1 MKAPLFIN
9 IVIPFHV
16 NKPRNPSPILRI
28 FGVQVDLMKQ
38 LYFIVCV
45 LLMGTLAAQTV
56 TQGPIMGAVTTNSA
70 RAAMFC
76 SGAAIAG
83 IELATDTGFN
93 NSRLF
98 QAPTDAAN
106 GHVALIDIDSLQS
119 NTKYYYRAMING
131 SPASDRRSFYTYP
144 CEGESTVFSF
154 GMGSCMNESRND
166 DEVFDEAKKYPLRF
180 FMHAGD
186 WGYPDD
192 TDDFPNNSDY
202 FAADYNRVIQS
213 YKNKYSYRYL
223 MPFLK
228 NVPIDYVWD
237 DHDYVNDNSSAN
249 HASHTDFGITNS
261 TVIEDPFPPGTRRN
275 AIKGYYNMF
284 PGYAAVD
291 STQGIY
297 HKFRYGN
304 IEVFVL
310 DDRASRSPNTEALV
324 KVGNK
329 WTFSPPPGHSIIGT
343 AQREWLLEGLRTSTA
358 PWKFVVTA
366 TAFNKTYRNAIN
378 GLLNLPSIAGLP
390 LAAALIDCWSGFP
403 MDQDSIINAV
413 NQANIDGVIMMSGD
427 THTAA
432 IDNGQAGG
440 LPEIM
445 AGGMSQSNSTLYT
458 TVPLLAYGLTW
469 NEGGQGING
478 NTNVSDAF
486 ANIQVNGDDYVT
498 LELRSENGN
507 VIASYTHYSCSYLTG
522 LTFDVDSITHIY
534 CGGDSTGEIH
544 LTASGGTPPYQYTL
558 DGKNFQS
565 SNIITNLPSGIW
577 KPAVKDAGGCT
588 KELCVTI
595 LQPEPIVVTQLITD
609 VTCYGSNT
617 GAIDLTATGGTGTL
631 QYLWAD
637 GDTVADRDS
646 ILAGVYQVTVSDT
659 RQCEVVLQSN
669 VSQSY
674 PLGSNNFTQDP
685 RCNAGTNGVAIASP
699 TGGVAP
705 YVVQWSNGGNIATQ
719 NSLIA
724 GNYTFTITDAQ
735 GCAYTD
741 SVALTQPD
749 AIAPNATIT
758 PDYGTE
764 TGAIALNPTGGFG
777 PYTYSWYDG
786 STGSSIG
793 NLSSGVYPVTIT
805 DLYNC
810 SIDTFLQVNYTTFVE
825 DLADLN
831 LEVYPNPAKGQV
843 QVSYHMPF
851 SASVTIKLY
860 NLIGAQLYAQTL
872 PPAASGTHILPLA
885 GYASGSYIL
894 LIESDKF
901 RVQKK
906 LVVE

>member
-1 MKAPLFIN
+1 
-9 IVIPFHV
+9 
-16 NKPRNPSPILRI
+16 
-28 FGVQVDLMKQ
+28 MKQ
-38 LYFIVCV
+38 LTFFAC
-45 LLMGTLAAQTV
+45 LLLVGVAAAQTV
-56 TQGPIMGAVTTNSA
+56 TQGPIIGGVTTNSA
-70 RAAMFC
+70 RAALFC
-76 SGAAIAG
+76 SGPTLAG
-83 IELATDTGFN
+83 IELATDSSFT

-98 QAPTDAAN
+98 QTPTNIASGNA
-106 GHVALIDIDSLQS
+106 ALIDLDSLQS
-119 NTKYYYRAMING
+119 NTKYYYRAIING

-154 GMGSCMNESRND
+154 GMGSCMNENRND
-166 DEVFDEAKKYPLRF
+166 DEVFDEAKNYPLRF
-180 FMHAGD
+180 FMHVGD

-192 TDDFPNNSDY
+192 TDDFPNDNDY

-213 YKNKYSYRYL
+213 YKDKYSYRYL
-223 MPFLK
+223 SAFLK

-249 HASHTDFGITNS
+249 TASHTDFGLINS

-275 AIKGYYNMF
+275 AIKGYYDMF
-284 PGYAAVD
+284 PAYAPVD
-291 STQGIY
+291 SSQGIY

-324 KVGNK
+324 KVGNQ
-329 WTFSPPPGHSIIGT
+329 WTFNPPAGHTIIGD

-358 PWKFVVTA
+358 PWKFVVTS

-378 GLLNLPSIAGLP
+378 GLLNLPSLAGLP

-403 MDQDSIINAV
+403 MDQDSILNAV
-413 NQANIDGVIMMSGD
+413 NQGNIDGVIMMSGD

-445 AGGMSQSNSTLYT
+445 AGCLSQSNSTLYT

-478 NTNVSDAF
+478 NVNVSDAF

-507 VIASYTHYSCSYLTG
+507 VIASYTHYSCSYLSG
-522 LTFDVDSITHIY
+522 LTFGVDSLTHVY

-544 LTASGGTPPYQYTL
+544 LTASGGTPPYLYTL

-565 SNIITNLPSGIW
+565 SNIITNLPAGIW
-577 KPAVKDAGGCT
+577 KPAVKDAAGCT

-595 LQPEPIVVTQLITD
+595 LQPEPILVAQAVTNA
-609 VTCYGSNT
+609 TCFGSNS
-617 GAIDLTATGGTGTL
+617 GAIDVTATGGTGTL
-631 QYLWAD
+631 QYRWAD

-646 ILAGVYQVTVSDT
+646 LLAGSYTVTVSDG
-659 RQCEVVLQSN
+659 RQCQVVVQTSI
-669 VSQSY
+669 SQSLA
-674 PLGSNNFTQDP
+674 LGSNNFIQNP
-685 RCNAGTNGVAIASP
+685 RCNGGGNGVAIATP
-699 TGGVAP
+699 AGGVAP
-705 YVVQWSNGGNIATQ
+705 YALQWSNGSSVPTQ
-719 NSLIA
+719 NTLTA
-724 GNYTFTITDAQ
+724 GNYSLTITDGQ
-735 GCAYTD
+735 GCVYAD
-741 SVALTQPD
+741 SITIAEPD
-749 AIAPNATIT
+749 PIDPNASIS
-758 PDYGTE
+758 PDYGNANGSIT
-764 TGAIALNPTGGFG
+764 LNPTGGYS
-777 PYTYSWYDG
+777 PYTFNWYDG
-786 STGSSIG
+786 STGNSIG
-793 NLSSGVYPVTIT
+793 NLATGVYPVTIT

-810 SIDTFLQVNYTTFVE
+810 SIDTSLLVSFASFVD
-825 DLADLN
+825 DLASLN
-831 LEVYPNPAKGQV
+831 LEVYPNPAKDQV
-843 QVSYHMPF
+843 LVSYNMPF

-860 NLIGAQLYAQTL
+860 SLIGAALYTQTL
-872 PPAASGTHILPLA
+872 PEAASGSHILPLN
-885 GYASGSYIL
+885 GYASGTYIL